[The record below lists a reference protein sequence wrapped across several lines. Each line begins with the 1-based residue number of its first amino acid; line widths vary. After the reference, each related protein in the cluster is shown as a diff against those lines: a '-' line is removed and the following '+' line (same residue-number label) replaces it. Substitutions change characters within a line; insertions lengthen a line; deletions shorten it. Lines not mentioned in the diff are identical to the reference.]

1 MFKGFQVTFDAR
13 HAPSLAEFWALALG
27 YIIEPPP
34 PGFES
39 WDAFADSIDMPPED
53 REAISAIVD
62 PAGQGPRILFL
73 NVPEEK
79 TAKNRVHLDVRL
91 PQGLEGSEREKV
103 RDEKVAQL
111 VGAGATYVDTRS
123 DHGPA
128 WVVLLDPEGNEFCL
142 T

>member
-1 MFKGFQVTFDAR
+1 MFGGFQVTFDAR

-34 PGFES
+34 AGFES
-39 WDAFADSIDMPPED
+39 WDAFADSIDLPQED

-73 NVPEEK
+73 NVPEGK
-79 TAKNRVHLDVRL
+79 IAKNRVHLDVRL
-91 PQGLEGSEREKV
+91 PQGLEGSERDKV

-111 VGAGATYVDTRS
+111 VGAGATYVDMRS

-128 WVVLLDPEGNEFCL
+128 WVVMLDPEGNEFCV

>member
-1 MFKGFQVTFDAR
+1 MFGGFQVTFDAH
-13 HAPSLAEFWALALG
+13 HARSLAEFWALALG

-39 WDAFADSIDMPPED
+39 WDAFADSIDMPVDD

-73 NVPEEK
+73 NVPESK

-91 PQGLEGSEREKV
+91 PLHLEGSERDRV
-103 RDEKVAQL
+103 RDEKVAEL
-111 VGAGATYVDTRS
+111 VGAGATYVELRS
-123 DHGPA
+123 DHGSA
-128 WVVLLDPEGNEFCL
+128 WAVMQDPEGNEFCL